1 MGFFSVCPP
10 VIDTK
15 HMQQEN
21 IKSRQKILVEGDK
34 LYKLINIQKFFKS
47 CQEKQCFY
55 YYIVALE
62 ISEENLHEGTLF
74 KRYFYIFC

>member
-1 MGFFSVCPP
+1 
-10 VIDTK
+10 
-15 HMQQEN
+15 MQQEN

-34 LYKLINIQKFFKS
+34 LYKSINIQKFFKS
-47 CQEKQCFY
+47 CQERQCFFF

-74 KRYFYIFC
+74 KRYFYIF